1 MEYKYYLMI
10 LVLLARTI
18 HSESIPCI
26 TSLTCQQTL
35 CCKKGQCV
43 DNNECVWDTYTAY
56 ISCGAVGGV
65 FLIGTI
71 IYFLKTI
78 KECRS
83 QVREMMENL
92 QKAN

>member
-10 LVLLARTI
+10 LFILTRTI
-18 HSESIPCI
+18 HSESITCI

-35 CCKKGQCV
+35 CCKNGQCV
-43 DNNECVWDTYTAY
+43 DNKECVWDTNKSY
-56 ISCGAVGGV
+56 ISCGAVGAV
-65 FLIGTI
+65 FLLGTF